1 MDWYFHSQ
9 FSIDSGWHLL
19 TKLRNTLV
27 MRSFCAPF
35 VSPPISLVWKVS
47 EYLTLLQLL
56 MGMSW
61 GFNDGVQ
68 LHQRLATVMGC
79 NVHPIPSHHSLCVSS
94 ISITPGHYRAR
105 RGNQGKSCPSGG
117 YLLSRL
123 EMLED
128 PFGQCFTVLPV
139 LLLLLYYFFV
149 GGAGEEEIHCFLLL
163 VQVRKG

>member
-1 MDWYFHSQ
+1 
-9 FSIDSGWHLL
+9 
-19 TKLRNTLV
+19 

-35 VSPPISLVWKVS
+35 MSPPISLKVS
-47 EYLTLLQLL
+47 EYATVLQLP

-61 GFNDGVQ
+61 GFNDGVK
-68 LHQRLATVMGC
+68 LHQRLATVMGTPWNTCFFVVILC
-79 NVHPIPSHHSLCVSS
+79 NVHPIPSHHSRCVSS
-94 ISITPGHYRAR
+94 ISITPGRYRAR

-139 LLLLLYYFFV
+139 SCCFFYTIFGGGSGGGRDSLLLIACSSAERL
-149 GGAGEEEIHCFLLL
+149 
-163 VQVRKG
+163 RKEDV